1 MGFLLNPWNSHV
13 DWTDGSW
20 LAAPVRRRLRRP
32 APLHCLWRG
41 APRVWCSRRGGGGGG
56 RAPLDSLGTPKQ
68 RALAAG
74 SSNRF
79 EEECSCGACS
89 MRLSCSHFDFGVSW
103 WDITWMVSE
112 CLCVW
117 SEVQGSGIKI
127 QKCHKLEEECG
138 SDVCSMRLS
147 WSHVDY
153 GVSLRRRDYVNLM
166 RELYV
171 CLFDQASIF
180 NSATSSLVQRGV

>member
-41 APRVWCSRRGGGGGG
+41 APRVWCSRRGGG

-89 MRLSCSHFDFGVSW
+89 MRLSCSHIDFGVSW
-103 WDITWMVSE
+103 WDMTWMVFE
-112 CLCVW
+112 RFVCLFDLRFRHQDSIVPQA
-117 SEVQGSGIKI
+117 VLFK
-127 QKCHKLEEECG
+127 EECS
-138 SDVCSMRLS
+138 SDVCSMRLT
-147 WSHVDY
+147 WSHFDS
-153 GVSLRRRDYVNLM
+153 GVSWEDM
-166 RELYV
+166 
-171 CLFDQASIF
+171 
-180 NSATSSLVQRGV
+180 TM